1 MAGRKK
7 QPELTAEEKLQQ
19 TLVPEAEQPYKVPDN
34 WCWTYWGN
42 CGEFIAGNAFKKDY
56 QGFQNYHI
64 PFYKVGSLKYSDDN
78 GILYDNSNTINDEI
92 LKILKATLIPV
103 NSIIFAKI
111 GEAIRLNRRSIN
123 NKACCID
130 NNLMAFVSKVGFWK
144 YFYFW
149 SLQLDLYDYTNATTV
164 PAIRKSDLEGI
175 EMPLPPLAEQQRIV
189 ERIETLF
196 AKLDETKEK
205 LQNTLDTF
213 EIRKTAILHKAFTG
227 ELTANWRKH
236 HGLTMD
242 SWEEKTLNDIA
253 SYKKGPFGS
262 SITKAMFVPKT
273 ANTYKV
279 YEQGNVIRKDLTYGH
294 YYITSE
300 KYQELKGFSVKAG
313 DILISCAGTIGEVYK
328 LPPECEEG
336 VINQALMRV
345 RLNQNII
352 EGYFCYYFGEI
363 IKDDVID
370 KSNGTAMKNIPPF
383 KVLKAIQIKLPTIN
397 EQTEIVRIV
406 DNLLAKE
413 QKAHSIAQNAL
424 AKIDLIKK
432 SILVRAFRG
441 ELGTNNPADESA
453 VELLKRVL

>member
-19 TLVPEAEQPYKVPDN
+19 ALVPEAEQPYKVPDN
-34 WCWTYWGN
+34 WCWTRLKNISLHIADGSHN
-42 CGEFIAGNAFKKDY
+42 PPKDSGSGVPLLSATNIHDHFIDIENATRWITKEEWIDENKRTKIEKND
-56 QGFQNYHI
+56 
-64 PFYKVGSLKYSDDN
+64 
-78 GILYDNSNTINDEI
+78 ILLTIV
-92 LKILKATLIPV
+92 ATIGRTAV
-103 NSIIFAKI
+103 VKNEIFALQRSVAVIKPKI
-111 GEAIRLNRRSIN
+111 NSEFLSYYFETPYIQKFMLDNARGTAQKGFYLN
-123 NKACCID
+123 
-130 NNLMAFVSKVGFWK
+130 
-144 YFYFW
+144 
-149 SLQLDLYDYTNATTV
+149 SLQELMIT
-164 PAIRKSDLEGI
+164 
-175 EMPLPPLAEQQRIV
+175 LPPLAEQQRIV

-196 AKLDETKEK
+196 AKLDEAKEK

-213 EIRKTAILHKAFTG
+213 ETRKAAILHKAFTG
-227 ELTANWRKH
+227 ELTANWRKQY
-236 HGLTMD
+236 GLTID
-242 SWEEKTLNDIA
+242 SWEENTLNDIA

-397 EQTEIVRIV
+397 EQTEIVRII

-413 QKAHSIAQNAL
+413 QQAHSIAQNAI
-424 AKIDLIKK
+424 AQIDLIKK
-432 SILVRAFRG
+432 SILARAFRG
-441 ELGTNNPADESA
+441 QLATNNPADEPA
-453 VELLKRVL
+453 IELLKKVL

>member
-1 MAGRKK
+1 MAGKK
-7 QPELTAEEKLQQ
+7 TQAQLTPEEKLQQ
-19 TLVPEAEQPYKVPDN
+19 ALVPEAEQPYKVPAN
-34 WCWTYWGN
+34 WCWTYLKNVSDCLDNFRKPINANERNARLGDVPYYGATGQVGWIDDYLTN
-42 CGEFIAGNAFKKDY
+42 EELVLLGEDGA
-56 QGFQNYHI
+56 
-64 PFYKVGSLKYSDDN
+64 PFLDLLK
-78 GILYDNSNTINDEI
+78 
-92 LKILKATLIPV
+92 
-103 NSIIFAKI
+103 
-111 GEAIRLNRRSIN
+111 
-123 NKACCID
+123 NKAYLINGKAWV
-130 NNLMAFVSKVGFWK
+130 NNHAHILRSKFGTMGNRLLIEYLNSFDFTGFVTG
-144 YFYFW
+144 
-149 SLQLDLYDYTNATTV
+149 TTRLKLTQ
-164 PAIRKSDLEGI
+164 ASMNKII
-175 EMPLPPLAEQQRIV
+175 IPLVPLAEQQRIV

-196 AKLDETKEK
+196 AKLDEAKEK

-213 EIRKTAILHKAFTG
+213 ETRKAAILHKAFTG
-227 ELTANWRKH
+227 ELTANWRKQY
-236 HGLTMD
+236 GLTID
-242 SWEEKTLNDIA
+242 SWEENTLNDIA

-397 EQTEIVRIV
+397 EQTEIVRII

-413 QKAHSIAQNAL
+413 QQAHSIAQNAI
-424 AKIDLIKK
+424 AQIDLIKK
-432 SILVRAFRG
+432 SILARAFRG
-441 ELGTNNPADESA
+441 QLATNNPADEPA
-453 VELLKRVL
+453 IELLKKVL

>member
-441 ELGTNNPADESA
+441 QLATNNPADEPA
-453 VELLKRVL
+453 VKLLERV